1 MKRYLR
7 IFSLIMAM
15 FLFLANNSALL
26 AMPANASSDVAQN
39 RLTDETVREAVAV
52 YFDTRAD
59 YLLGK
64 TAAMDWLVVGIPK
77 DEQKHLAQYAAMGIV
92 PLQTTYTIHSLDP
105 SGSCA
110 IVFAIETVI
119 YEQDGQS
126 QSEEILHELRVYP
139 NGTELPL
146 VSADCYTESCSG
158 FSSCSYLPP
167 STESYASSSSTGS
180 PLCIVEIAKGEIGCA
195 PTADNHLKY
204 WDFFGYTGGWCAMFV
219 SWCANQ
225 ANISTSVIKKDGD
238 PIGHKKFF
246 DEQNNYYPS
255 ENFEPKPGD
264 IFFSGGTYEKP
275 GHIGIV
281 EKVEKEGNEIKKIWV
296 IDGNWSNKVSYH
308 AFSPNCSDLVG
319 FATPN
324 YEKRD
329 HTYTTSWSNDEEHL
343 LTCDIC
349 GASEQSAHL
358 YLKVWQYDSTYH
370 WHACKCG
377 KTKNSA
383 LHTMTGDGLVKPKTC
398 SVCGYTGA
406 YGEIFSR
413 NKKVRMVNFAVT

>member
-64 TAAMDWLVVGIPK
+64 TATMDWLVVGIPK

-110 IVFAIETVI
+110 IVFAIETFI

-146 VSADCYTESCSG
+146 VSADCYAEACSG

-167 STESYASSSSTGS
+167 STESYASSSSAGS
-180 PLCIVEIAKGEIGCA
+180 PLCIVEIARGEIGYME
-195 PTADNHLKY
+195 TGENITKY
-204 WDFFGYTGGWCAMFV
+204 GAWINNNGKTWCAIFV

-225 ANISTSVIKKDGD
+225 ANISTDIIMSTSGVVTLRN
-238 PIGHKKFF
+238 FF
-246 DEQNNYYPS
+246 AEKGNYYTA
-255 ENFEPKPGD
+255 ENYKPKAGD
-264 IFFSGGTYEKP
+264 IFFSGGTSTAP
-275 GHIGIV
+275 GHVGIV
-281 EKVEKEGNEIKKIWV
+281 ERVDNDTVWV
-296 IDGNWSNKVSYH
+296 IDGNWSDKVSNH
-308 AFSPNCSDLVG
+308 TFSLTASDLVG
-319 FATPN
+319 FASPN
-324 YEKRD
+324 YEKSG

-343 LTCDIC
+343 LVCDIC

-383 LHTMTGDGLVKPKTC
+383 LHTMTGDGIIKPKTC

-413 NKKVRMVNFAVT
+413 NKKVRMVNFADTGS